1 MFFRILEYIKTP
13 HGEIVKP
20 RQKQLSQKL
29 CELDTQHY
37 AVGIA
42 VNDLINESK
51 QLAVLDIQPILSLEQ
66 IVLNIL
72 EIMVYIHGQAIECVL
87 LWRGKDVL
95 LDNLVEEMRATPLGT
110 SWTVVRN
117 LGSQLIFTGVH
128 GCMLNDMIAN
138 RQLIDYAM
146 LGFFNR
152 LGLIV

>member
-1 MFFRILEYIKTP
+1 
-13 HGEIVKP
+13 
-20 RQKQLSQKL
+20 
-29 CELDTQHY
+29 
-37 AVGIA
+37 
-42 VNDLINESK
+42 
-51 QLAVLDIQPILSLEQ
+51 
-66 IVLNIL
+66 
-72 EIMVYIHGQAIECVL
+72 
-87 LWRGKDVL
+87 
-95 LDNLVEEMRATPLGT
+95 MRATPLGT

>member
-1 MFFRILEYIKTP
+1 MC
-13 HGEIVKP
+13 
-20 RQKQLSQKL
+20 KL
-29 CELDTQHY
+29 DAQHY

-42 VNDLINESK
+42 VNDLVDECK
-51 QLAVLDIQPILSLEQ
+51 QLAVLDIQPVLSLEQ
-66 IVLNIL
+66 IVLNML
-72 EIMVYIHGQAIECVL
+72 EIMMYIHGQAIECLL
-87 LWRGKDVL
+87 LWRSIDIL

-110 SWTVVRN
+110 SWTVERN

-138 RQLIDYAM
+138 RQLIDYTM

>member
-1 MFFRILEYIKTP
+1 MFFGVLEYIKTP

-20 RQKQLSQKL
+20 RQKQLPQKL
-29 CELDTQHY
+29 CKLDAQHY

-42 VNDLINESK
+42 VNDLVDECK
-51 QLAVLDIQPILSLEQ
+51 QLAVLDIQPVLSLEQ

-110 SWTVVRN
+110 SWTVERN

-138 RQLIDYAM
+138 RQLIDYTM

>member
-1 MFFRILEYIKTP
+1 M
-13 HGEIVKP
+13 
-20 RQKQLSQKL
+20 
-29 CELDTQHY
+29 
-37 AVGIA
+37 
-42 VNDLINESK
+42 
-51 QLAVLDIQPILSLEQ
+51 
-66 IVLNIL
+66 
-72 EIMVYIHGQAIECVL
+72 YIHGQAIECVL

-95 LDNLVEEMRATPLGT
+95 LDYLVEEMRSTPLGT
-110 SWTVVRN
+110 SWAVERN